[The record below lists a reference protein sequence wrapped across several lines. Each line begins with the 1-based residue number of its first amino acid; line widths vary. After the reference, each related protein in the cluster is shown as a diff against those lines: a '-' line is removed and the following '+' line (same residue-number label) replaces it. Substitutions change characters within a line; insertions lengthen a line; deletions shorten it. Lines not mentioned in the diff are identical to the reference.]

1 MRLKFLLRPGWIALI
16 LLVAAFSTV
25 CFTLL
30 APWQFGRDQETR
42 TRNAAIQ
49 QSLHADP
56 QPLGEVLPGG
66 QAPGPGTEWTQVSF
80 HGHYLPEGETL
91 GWLRTVQGEAAIEVL
106 TPFRLDNGQTL
117 LVDRGYVRPVNGTEA
132 PEFPPAPTGPVDLT
146 ARVRADENDSEN
158 RPAFTRDGRLWSY
171 SVDSKTIG
179 DGTGIPMRPGYFSLS
194 GGQPGALAP
203 LPLPALQTGPYF
215 SYALQW
221 ITFGVMAPLAVGY
234 LVYAET
240 RPSQLPERT
249 GGQPAQAGPQPGHRP
264 MPARESTGQPKAQ
277 RKRRRRMSV
286 AEAVAEDERREREE
300 ASNNG

>member
-1 MRLKFLLRPGWIALI
+1 MRLKFLLRPGWIGLV
-16 LLVAAFSTV
+16 LLVAAFSAV
-25 CFTLL
+25 CFTVL
-30 APWQFGRDQETR
+30 APWQFGRDQETQ

-49 QSLHADP
+49 ESLRAEP

-66 QAPGPGTEWTQVSF
+66 RAPDPSTEWTQVSF
-80 HGHYLPEGETL
+80 RGHYLPEGETL
-91 GWLRTVQGEAAIEVL
+91 GWLRTVQGEPAIEVL
-106 TPFRLDNGQTL
+106 TPFRLDNGQTV
-117 LVDRGYVRPVNGTEA
+117 LVDRGYVRPVNGTSA
-132 PEFPPAPTGPVDLT
+132 PQFPAAPTGTVDLT
-146 ARVRADENDSEN
+146 ARVRMDENDTEN

-179 DGTGIPMRPGYFSLS
+179 DGTNIPMRPGYFSLS
-194 GGQPGALAP
+194 GGEPGALAP
-203 LPLPALQTGPYF
+203 LPLPALQSGPYF

-234 LVYAET
+234 LVYAEA

-249 GGQPAQAGPQPGHRP
+249 GGQPAQAGSQPGRRP
-264 MPARESTGQPKAQ
+264 MPARESTGEPKPQ